1 MKRSNAPDLND
12 VIVNPQVSDPVGP
25 DGGKNADE
33 SEEVDCDDDGGD
45 GDGDGDGQIRLD
57 EQIKNVFKDE
67 QVGDLSDLDER
78 FIGWEISLTIYL
90 MRDLFG

>member
-12 VIVNPQVSDPVGP
+12 VIVNPPQVSDPVGP

-33 SEEVDCDDDGGD
+33 SEEVDCDD
-45 GDGDGDGQIRLD
+45 GDGDGQIRLD

-67 QVGDLSDLDER
+67 QMGDLSGDLSDER
-78 FIGWEISLTIYL
+78 FMW
-90 MRDLFG
+90 MKDLSDVRFI

>member
-1 MKRSNAPDLND
+1 MKWKLNVPDFND
-12 VIVNPQVSDPVGP
+12 VIVNPPQVSDPVGP

-33 SEEVDCDDDGGD
+33 SEEVDCDDD
-45 GDGDGDGQIRLD
+45 DGDGDGQIRLD
-57 EQIKNVFKDE
+57 GQIKNVFKDE